1 MSRKGGRDMD
11 YILTIAL
18 NCLFNVVLCDL
29 KSGSQIFEFYRPMKR
44 NTETTK
50 TTGDHD
56 KWIVIKNFFFFGQVR
71 VF

>member
-1 MSRKGGRDMD
+1 MD

-44 NTETTK
+44 NKQQKPLGTMTNGLSLK
-50 TTGDHD
+50 
-56 KWIVIKNFFFFGQVR
+56 FFFF
-71 VF
+71 FAK